1 MRPTPEAW
9 VLAFLLE
16 DPSLNAHLPL
26 LLDANASVPALAPAR
41 AALLAA
47 LDVPGNPSS
56 PHALGR
62 AARRVLDE
70 ARDRV
75 AGALGGA
82 AREVTLLSGASEAN
96 RFLVDAL
103 RASAADLAPGRPLRV
118 VTSPLEHPS
127 LARPLQ
133 AAAAADLEVRVLR
146 MAGERLHLDEA
157 LLAGAD
163 VVFVTGAHNE
173 TGIIPDL
180 EGLLRLVRADA
191 IVVVDAA
198 QAVARLPVLPA
209 RVDAVVASAHK
220 IGGHAGAG
228 ALLLRGGARRLRP
241 PWQGGGQ
248 EGGLRPGT
256 EAVALQASF
265 GAAAAVVDV
274 ERARHRALS
283 PLRDRLEREVAA
295 AWGARVLGQG
305 GPRLPNTTALV
316 VEGVDGDALRIAI
329 DAAGVA
335 VGFGAAC
342 SALAPEPSPS
352 LLALGVS
359 PAAAR
364 ATVRLSLPPDA
375 TDATVDEALRRLAPL
390 AALVERS
397 RRRAT
402 PAAM

>member
-1 MRPTPEAW
+1 MGS
-9 VLAFLLE
+9 AFLLE
-16 DPSLNAHLPL
+16 GPGLNAHLPL
-26 LLDANASVPALAPAR
+26 LLDANASVPALAAAR

-70 ARDRV
+70 ARERV

-133 AAAAADLEVRVLR
+133 AAAALDVRMLQ
-146 MAGERLHLDEA
+146 MAGEQLHLDEA
-157 LLAGAD
+157 LLAVAD
-163 VVFVTGAHNE
+163 VVVVTAAHNE
-173 TGIIPDL
+173 TGIVPDL

-256 EAVALQASF
+256 EALALHASF

-305 GPRLPNTTALV
+305 GPRLSNTTALV

-397 RRRAT
+397 RRRAA
-402 PAAM
+402 PDAM